1 MDLSKDLK
9 YIKKKYGEQMMHYC
23 RECFPTILNMPGKLV
38 EILNKHFYYV
48 KDSLYN
54 DIKENHKE
62 EEFNDFVYSN
72 AGLKNEYDIRDVSK
86 TPKELLDDAGY
97 DLFECKTVEEVN
109 SFKKYFI
116 LGEQLCT
123 FLDPASRLENKYVF
137 FAVKK
142 NILDIK
148 REDFLI
154 PDRQD
159 EYGTSV
165 ISIQFTR
172 DKNNHLSIKNRYNEV
187 VNNPDSTFDNNLD
200 NIIPGLTMS
209 FYKAY
214 GIREIYDENS
224 EFQMDNYISIDGEYY
239 KYNYKLNDIYYCTNN
254 IIVDNGNVIKYDPE
268 KYIIM
273 DYFIIDL
280 VNKKID
286 VYDNNLRDS
295 FSKVVGKIK
304 NIEIVRNK
312 DYKNVYIT
320 NEENNI
326 FELTL
331 SFDNKLIGIKNNEI
345 TKLPDCF
352 LISGRYLKFM
362 EFNNVREIGNDVLFA
377 NTDLEQFN
385 LDSTVVIGNYFL
397 ANNIN
402 LKVVDLSNTIII
414 GNDFLKRNIIVQ
426 SIKFNSLQK
435 VGNNFMFSN
444 RELKSI
450 IMPSL
455 CYTGKC
461 FFKSDDK
468 AIYAVLPCLK
478 EAGEYFM
485 AEARRLRMFEADNLE
500 KTGDM
505 FLIGNKDLEYIS
517 LPNLK
522 ETGKMFLAANQIIM
536 SVNLPSLAYLP
547 KYFLRNALEIEN
559 INLANNCS
567 WENIYNK
574 KLLELLIKRKVNH
587 YDKIIS

>member
-1 MDLSKDLK
+1 MDLNKDLK
-9 YIKKKYGEQMMHYC
+9 YIKKKYGEKMMHYC
-23 RECFPTILNMPGKLV
+23 RECFPTILNVPGKLV
-38 EILNKHFYYV
+38 EILNTHFYCV

-62 EEFNDFVYSN
+62 SEFNDFVYSN

-224 EFQMDNYISIDGEYY
+224 EFQMEHYISIGGEYY

-254 IIVDNGNVIKYDPE
+254 IIALNGKVIKYDPE

-280 VNKKID
+280 VNKKVD
-286 VYDNNLRDS
+286 VFDNKLRDS
-295 FSKVVGKIK
+295 FSEVIGKIK
-304 NIEIVRNK
+304 NIEIVRGEK
-312 DYKNVYIT
+312 DKKVYIT
-320 NEENNI
+320 NEEDNI

-331 SFDNKLIGIKNNEI
+331 SFDNKLIGIKNNMI
-345 TKLPDCF
+345 DKLPNRF
-352 LISGRYLKFM
+352 LISGQYLKNM
-362 EFNNVREIGNDVLFA
+362 EFSNVREIGNDVLYA
-377 NTDLEQFN
+377 NTDLEHFN
-385 LDSTVVIGNYFL
+385 LSKAEVIGNYFL
-397 ANNIN
+397 ANNIKLTN
-402 LKVVDLSNTIII
+402 IDLNKTIMI
-414 GNDFLKRNIIVQ
+414 GDDFLKRNIIVE
-426 SIKFNSLQK
+426 SINFDSLQR
-435 VGNNFMFSN
+435 VGNSFMFSN
-444 RELKSI
+444 KGLSSI
-450 IMPSL
+450 VIPNLS
-455 CYTGKC
+455 YTGKC
-461 FFKSDDK
+461 FFKLNDK
-468 AIYAVLPCLK
+468 VLFASFPSLQ
-478 EAGEYFM
+478 ETGDFFM
-485 AEARRLRMFEADNLE
+485 NDAKNLRMSEADNLRVS
-500 KTGDM
+500 GDM
-505 FLIGNKDLEYIS
+505 FLMANKELDYIS
-517 LPNLK
+517 LPNLIK
-522 ETGKMFLAANQIIM
+522 TGKLFLAANQIIM
-536 SVNLPSLAYLP
+536 SVNLPSLSYLP
-547 KYFLRNALEIEN
+547 KYFLRNAGGLESIT
-559 INLANNCS
+559 LADDCT
-567 WENIYNK
+567 WDAIYNK
-574 KLLELLIKRKVNH
+574 KLLELMHEKKGKTL
-587 YDKIIS
+587 

>member
-1 MDLSKDLK
+1 MDLNKDLK
-9 YIKKKYGEQMMHYC
+9 YIKKKYGEKMMHYC
-23 RECFPTILNMPGKLV
+23 RECFPTILNVPGKLV
-38 EILNKHFYYV
+38 EILNTHFYCV

-62 EEFNDFVYSN
+62 SEFNDFVYSN

-165 ISIQFTR
+165 ISLQFTR

-224 EFQMDNYISIDGEYY
+224 EFQMEHYISIGGEYY

-254 IIVDNGNVIKYDPE
+254 IIVYNGKVIKYDPE

-280 VNKKID
+280 VNKKVD
-286 VYDNNLRDS
+286 VFDNKLRDS
-295 FSKVVGKIK
+295 FSEVIGKIK
-304 NIEIVRNK
+304 NIEIVRGEK
-312 DYKNVYIT
+312 DKKVYIT
-320 NEENNI
+320 NEEDNI

-331 SFDNKLIGIKNNEI
+331 SFDNKLIGIKNNLI
-345 TKLPDCF
+345 DKLPNRF
-352 LISGRYLKFM
+352 LISGQYLKNM
-362 EFNNVREIGNDVLFA
+362 EFSNVREIGNDVLYA
-377 NTDLEQFN
+377 NTDLEHFN
-385 LDSTVVIGNYFL
+385 LSKAEVIGNYFL
-397 ANNIN
+397 ANNIKLTN
-402 LKVVDLSNTIII
+402 IDLNKTIMI
-414 GNDFLKRNIIVQ
+414 GDDFLKRNIIVE
-426 SIKFNSLQK
+426 SINFDSLQR
-435 VGNNFMFSN
+435 VGNSFMFSN
-444 RELKSI
+444 KELSSI
-450 IMPSL
+450 VIPNLS
-455 CYTGKC
+455 YTGKC
-461 FFKSDDK
+461 FFKSNDK
-468 AIYAVLPCLK
+468 VLFASFPSLQ
-478 EAGEYFM
+478 ETGDFFM
-485 AEARRLRMFEADNLE
+485 NDAKNLRMFEADNLRV
-500 KTGDM
+500 TGDM
-505 FLIGNKDLEYIS
+505 FLMANKELDYIS
-517 LPNLK
+517 LPNLIK
-522 ETGKMFLAANQIIM
+522 TGKLFLAANQIIM
-536 SVNLPSLAYLP
+536 SVNLPNLSYLP
-547 KYFLRNALEIEN
+547 KYFLRNAEGLESIT
-559 INLANNCS
+559 LADDCT
-567 WENIYNK
+567 WDAIYNK
-574 KLLELLIKRKVNH
+574 KLLELMHEKKGKTL
-587 YDKIIS
+587 

>member
-1 MDLSKDLK
+1 MDLNKDLK
-9 YIKKKYGEQMMHYC
+9 YIKKKYGEKMMHYC
-23 RECFPTILNMPGKLV
+23 RECFPTILNVPGKLV
-38 EILNKHFYYV
+38 EILNTHFYCV

-62 EEFNDFVYSN
+62 SEFNDFVYSN

-224 EFQMDNYISIDGEYY
+224 EFQMENYISIDGEYY

-254 IIVDNGNVIKYDPE
+254 IIALNGKVIKYDPE

-280 VNKKID
+280 VNKKVD
-286 VYDNNLRDS
+286 VFDNKLRDS
-295 FSKVVGKIK
+295 FSEVIGKIK
-304 NIEIVRNK
+304 NIEIVRGEK
-312 DYKNVYIT
+312 DKKVYIT
-320 NEENNI
+320 NEEDNI

-331 SFDNKLIGIKNNEI
+331 SFDNKLIGIKNNMI
-345 TKLPDCF
+345 DKLPNRF
-352 LISGRYLKFM
+352 LISGEYLKNM
-362 EFNNVREIGNDVLFA
+362 EFSNVREIGNDVLYA
-377 NTDLEQFN
+377 NTDLEYFN
-385 LDSTVVIGNYFL
+385 LSKAEVIGNYFL
-397 ANNIN
+397 ASNIKLTN
-402 LKVVDLSNTIII
+402 IDLNKTIMI
-414 GNDFLKRNIIVQ
+414 GDDFLKRNIIVE
-426 SIKFNSLQK
+426 SINFDSLQR
-435 VGNNFMFSN
+435 VGNSFMFSN
-444 RELKSI
+444 KGLSSI
-450 IMPSL
+450 VIPNLS
-455 CYTGKC
+455 YTGKC
-461 FFKSDDK
+461 FFKSNDK
-468 AIYAVLPCLK
+468 VLFASFPSLQ
-478 EAGEYFM
+478 ETGDFFM
-485 AEARRLRMFEADNLE
+485 NDAKNLRMFEADNLRVS
-500 KTGDM
+500 GDM
-505 FLIGNKDLEYIS
+505 FLMANKELDYIS
-517 LPNLK
+517 LPNLIK
-522 ETGKMFLAANQIIM
+522 TGKLFLAANQIIM
-536 SVNLPSLAYLP
+536 SVNLPNLSYLP
-547 KYFLRNALEIEN
+547 KYFLRNAGRLESIT
-559 INLANNCS
+559 LADDCT
-567 WENIYNK
+567 WDAIYNK
-574 KLLELLIKRKVNH
+574 KLLELMHEKKGKTL
-587 YDKIIS
+587 

>member
-1 MDLSKDLK
+1 MDLNKDLK
-9 YIKKKYGEQMMHYC
+9 YIKKKYGEKMMHYC
-23 RECFPTILNMPGKLV
+23 RECFPTILNVPGKLV
-38 EILNKHFYYV
+38 EILNTHFYCV

-62 EEFNDFVYSN
+62 SEFNDFVYSN

-224 EFQMDNYISIDGEYY
+224 EFQMEHYISIDGEYY

-254 IIVDNGNVIKYDPE
+254 IIALNGKAIKYDPE

-280 VNKKID
+280 VNKKVD
-286 VYDNNLRDS
+286 VFDNKLRDS
-295 FSKVVGKIK
+295 FSEVIGKIK
-304 NIEIVRNK
+304 NIEIVRGEK
-312 DYKNVYIT
+312 DKKVYIT
-320 NEENNI
+320 NEEDNI

-331 SFDNKLIGIKNNEI
+331 SFDNKLIGIKNNMI
-345 TKLPDCF
+345 DKLPNRF
-352 LISGRYLKFM
+352 LISGEYLKNM
-362 EFNNVREIGNDVLFA
+362 EFSNVREIGNDVLYA
-377 NTDLEQFN
+377 NTDLEYFN
-385 LDSTVVIGNYFL
+385 LSKAEVIGNYFL
-397 ANNIN
+397 ANNIKLTNIN
-402 LKVVDLSNTIII
+402 LNKTIMI
-414 GNDFLKRNIIVQ
+414 GDDFLKRNIIVE
-426 SIKFNSLQK
+426 SINFDSLQR
-435 VGNNFMFSN
+435 VGNSFMFSN
-444 RELKSI
+444 KGLSSI
-450 IMPSL
+450 VIPNLS
-455 CYTGKC
+455 YTGKC
-461 FFKSDDK
+461 FFKLNDK
-468 AIYAVLPCLK
+468 VLFASFPSLQ
-478 EAGEYFM
+478 ETGDFFM
-485 AEARRLRMFEADNLE
+485 NDAKNLRMFEADNLRV
-500 KTGDM
+500 TGDM
-505 FLIGNKDLEYIS
+505 FLMANKELDYIS
-517 LPNLK
+517 LPNLIK
-522 ETGKMFLAANQIIM
+522 TGKLFLAANQIIM
-536 SVNLPSLAYLP
+536 SVNLPNLSYLP
-547 KYFLRNALEIEN
+547 KYFLRNAGGLESIT
-559 INLANNCS
+559 LADDCT
-567 WENIYNK
+567 WDAIYNK
-574 KLLELLIKRKVNH
+574 KLLELMHEKKGKTL
-587 YDKIIS
+587 

>member
-1 MDLSKDLK
+1 MDLNKDLK
-9 YIKKKYGEQMMHYC
+9 YIKKKYGEKMMHYC
-23 RECFPTILNMPGKLV
+23 RECFPTILNVPGKLV
-38 EILNKHFYYV
+38 EILNTHFYCV

-62 EEFNDFVYSN
+62 SEFNDFVYSN

-200 NIIPGLTMS
+200 NIIQGLTMS

-224 EFQMDNYISIDGEYY
+224 EFQMENYISIDGEYY

-254 IIVDNGNVIKYDPE
+254 IIALNGKVIKYDPE

-280 VNKKID
+280 VNKKVD
-286 VYDNNLRDS
+286 VFDNKLRDS
-295 FSKVVGKIK
+295 FSEVIGKIK
-304 NIEIVRNK
+304 NIEIVRGEK
-312 DYKNVYIT
+312 DKKVYIT
-320 NEENNI
+320 NEEDNI

-331 SFDNKLIGIKNNEI
+331 SFDNKLIGIKNNLI
-345 TKLPDCF
+345 DKLPNRF
-352 LISGRYLKFM
+352 LISGQYLKNM
-362 EFNNVREIGNDVLFA
+362 EFSNVREIGNDVLYA
-377 NTDLEQFN
+377 NTDLEYFN
-385 LDSTVVIGNYFL
+385 LSKAEVIGNYFL
-397 ANNIN
+397 ASNIKLTN
-402 LKVVDLSNTIII
+402 IDLNKTIMI
-414 GNDFLKRNIIVQ
+414 GDDFLKRNIIVE
-426 SIKFNSLQK
+426 SINFDSLQR
-435 VGNNFMFSN
+435 VGNSFMFSN
-444 RELKSI
+444 KGLSSI
-450 IMPSL
+450 VIPNLS
-455 CYTGKC
+455 YTGKC
-461 FFKSDDK
+461 FFKSNDK
-468 AIYAVLPCLK
+468 VLFASFPSLQ
-478 EAGEYFM
+478 ETGDFFM
-485 AEARRLRMFEADNLE
+485 NDAKNLRMFEADNLRVS
-500 KTGDM
+500 GDM
-505 FLIGNKDLEYIS
+505 FLMANKELDYIS
-517 LPNLK
+517 LPNLIK
-522 ETGKMFLAANQIIM
+522 TGKLFLAANQIIM
-536 SVNLPSLAYLP
+536 SVNLPNLSYLP
-547 KYFLRNALEIEN
+547 KYFLRNAGGLESIT
-559 INLANNCS
+559 LADDCT
-567 WENIYNK
+567 WDAIYNK
-574 KLLELLIKRKVNH
+574 KLLELMHEKKGKTL
-587 YDKIIS
+587 

>member
-1 MDLSKDLK
+1 MDLNKDLK
-9 YIKKKYGEQMMHYC
+9 YIKKKYGEKMMHYC
-23 RECFPTILNMPGKLV
+23 RECFPTILNVPGKLV
-38 EILNKHFYYV
+38 EILNTHFYCV

-62 EEFNDFVYSN
+62 SEFNDFVYSN

-224 EFQMDNYISIDGEYY
+224 EFQMEHYISIDGEYY

-254 IIVDNGNVIKYDPE
+254 IIALNGKVIKYDPE

-280 VNKKID
+280 VNKKVD
-286 VYDNNLRDS
+286 VFDNKLRDS
-295 FSKVVGKIK
+295 FSEVIGKIK
-304 NIEIVRNK
+304 NIEIVRGEK
-312 DYKNVYIT
+312 DKKVYIT
-320 NEENNI
+320 NEEDNI

-331 SFDNKLIGIKNNEI
+331 SFDNKLIGIKNNMI
-345 TKLPDCF
+345 DKLPNRF
-352 LISGRYLKFM
+352 LISGEYLKNM
-362 EFNNVREIGNDVLFA
+362 EFSNVREIGNDVLYA
-377 NTDLEQFN
+377 NTDLEYFN
-385 LDSTVVIGNYFL
+385 LSKAEVIGNYFL
-397 ANNIN
+397 ASNIKLTN
-402 LKVVDLSNTIII
+402 IDLNKTIMI
-414 GNDFLKRNIIVQ
+414 GDDFLKRNIIVE
-426 SIKFNSLQK
+426 SINFDSLQR
-435 VGNNFMFSN
+435 VGNSFMFSN
-444 RELKSI
+444 KGLSSI
-450 IMPSL
+450 VIPNLS
-455 CYTGKC
+455 YTGKC
-461 FFKSDDK
+461 FFKSNDK
-468 AIYAVLPCLK
+468 VLFASFPSLQ
-478 EAGEYFM
+478 ETGDFFM
-485 AEARRLRMFEADNLE
+485 NDAKNLRMFEADNLRV
-500 KTGDM
+500 TGDM
-505 FLIGNKDLEYIS
+505 FLMANKELDYIS
-517 LPNLK
+517 LPNLIK
-522 ETGKMFLAANQIIM
+522 TGKLFLAANQIIM
-536 SVNLPSLAYLP
+536 SVNLPNLSYLP
-547 KYFLRNALEIEN
+547 KYFLRNAGGLESIT
-559 INLANNCS
+559 LADDCT
-567 WENIYNK
+567 WDAIYNK
-574 KLLELLIKRKVNH
+574 KLLELMHEKKGKTL
-587 YDKIIS
+587 

>member
-1 MDLSKDLK
+1 MDLNKDLK
-9 YIKKKYGEQMMHYC
+9 YIKKKYGEKMMHYC
-23 RECFPTILNMPGKLV
+23 RECFPTILNVPGKLV
-38 EILNKHFYYV
+38 EILNTHFYCV

-62 EEFNDFVYSN
+62 SEFNDFVYGN

-200 NIIPGLTMS
+200 NIISGLTMS

-224 EFQMDNYISIDGEYY
+224 EFQMEHYISIGGEYY

-254 IIVDNGNVIKYDPE
+254 IIALNGKVIKYDPE

-280 VNKKID
+280 VNKKVD
-286 VYDNNLRDS
+286 VFDNKLRDS
-295 FSKVVGKIK
+295 FSEVIGKIK
-304 NIEIVRNK
+304 NIEIVRGEK
-312 DYKNVYIT
+312 DKKVYIT
-320 NEENNI
+320 NEEDNI

-331 SFDNKLIGIKNNEI
+331 SFDNKLIGIKNNLI
-345 TKLPDCF
+345 DKLPNRF
-352 LISGRYLKFM
+352 LISGQYLKNM
-362 EFNNVREIGNDVLFA
+362 EFSNVREIGNDVLYA
-377 NTDLEQFN
+377 NTDLEHFN
-385 LDSTVVIGNYFL
+385 LSKAEVIGNYFL
-397 ANNIN
+397 ANNIKLTN
-402 LKVVDLSNTIII
+402 IDLNKTIMI
-414 GNDFLKRNIIVQ
+414 GDDFLKRNIIVE
-426 SIKFNSLQK
+426 SINFDSLQR
-435 VGNNFMFSN
+435 VGNSFMFSN
-444 RELKSI
+444 KGLSSI
-450 IMPSL
+450 VIPNLS
-455 CYTGKC
+455 YTGKC
-461 FFKSDDK
+461 FFKSNDK
-468 AIYAVLPCLK
+468 VLFASFPSLQ
-478 EAGEYFM
+478 ETGDFFM
-485 AEARRLRMFEADNLE
+485 NDAKNLRMFEADNLRV
-500 KTGDM
+500 TGDM
-505 FLIGNKDLEYIS
+505 FLMANKELDYIS
-517 LPNLK
+517 LPNLIK
-522 ETGKMFLAANQIIM
+522 TGKLFLAANQIIM
-536 SVNLPSLAYLP
+536 SVNLPNLSYLP
-547 KYFLRNALEIEN
+547 KYFLRNAGGLESIT
-559 INLANNCS
+559 LADDCT
-567 WENIYNK
+567 WDAIYNK
-574 KLLELLIKRKVNH
+574 KLLELMHEKKGKTL
-587 YDKIIS
+587 

>member
-1 MDLSKDLK
+1 MDLNKDLK
-9 YIKKKYGEQMMHYC
+9 YIKKKYGEKMMHYC
-23 RECFPTILNMPGKLV
+23 RECFPTILNVPGKLV
-38 EILNKHFYYV
+38 EILNTHFYCV

-62 EEFNDFVYSN
+62 SEFNDFVYSN

-224 EFQMDNYISIDGEYY
+224 EFQMEHYISIGGEYY

-254 IIVDNGNVIKYDPE
+254 IIALNGKVIKYDPE

-280 VNKKID
+280 VNKKVD
-286 VYDNNLRDS
+286 VFDNKLRDS
-295 FSKVVGKIK
+295 FSEVIGKIK
-304 NIEIVRNK
+304 NIEIVRGEK
-312 DYKNVYIT
+312 DKKVYIT
-320 NEENNI
+320 NEEDNI

-331 SFDNKLIGIKNNEI
+331 SFDNKLIGIKNNMI
-345 TKLPDCF
+345 DKLPNRF
-352 LISGRYLKFM
+352 LISGEYLKNM
-362 EFNNVREIGNDVLFA
+362 EFSNVREIGNDVLYA
-377 NTDLEQFN
+377 NTDLEHFN
-385 LDSTVVIGNYFL
+385 LSKAEVIGNYFL
-397 ANNIN
+397 ANNIKLTN
-402 LKVVDLSNTIII
+402 IDLNKTIMI
-414 GNDFLKRNIIVQ
+414 GDDFLKRNIIVE
-426 SIKFNSLQK
+426 SINFDSLQR
-435 VGNNFMFSN
+435 VGNSFMFSN
-444 RELKSI
+444 KGLSSI
-450 IMPSL
+450 VIPNLS
-455 CYTGKC
+455 YTGKC
-461 FFKSDDK
+461 FFKLNDK
-468 AIYAVLPCLK
+468 VLFASFPSLQ
-478 EAGEYFM
+478 ETGDFFM
-485 AEARRLRMFEADNLE
+485 NDAKNLRMFEADNLRV
-500 KTGDM
+500 TGDM
-505 FLIGNKDLEYIS
+505 FLMANKELDYIS
-517 LPNLK
+517 LPNLIK
-522 ETGKMFLAANQIIM
+522 TGKLFLAANQIIM
-536 SVNLPSLAYLP
+536 SVNLPNLSYLP
-547 KYFLRNALEIEN
+547 KYFLRNAGGLESI
-559 INLANNCS
+559 ILADDCT
-567 WENIYNK
+567 WDAIYNK
-574 KLLELLIKRKVNH
+574 KLLELMHEKKGKTL
-587 YDKIIS
+587 

>member
-1 MDLSKDLK
+1 MDLNKDLK
-9 YIKKKYGEQMMHYC
+9 YIKKKYGEKMMHYC
-23 RECFPTILNMPGKLV
+23 RECFPTILNVPGKLV
-38 EILNKHFYYV
+38 EILNTHFYCV

-62 EEFNDFVYSN
+62 SEFNDFVYSN

-224 EFQMDNYISIDGEYY
+224 EFQMEHYISIGGEYY

-254 IIVDNGNVIKYDPE
+254 IIVYNGKVIKYDPE

-280 VNKKID
+280 VNKKVD
-286 VYDNNLRDS
+286 VFDNKLRDS
-295 FSKVVGKIK
+295 FSEVIGKIK
-304 NIEIVRNK
+304 NIEIVRGEK
-312 DYKNVYIT
+312 DKKVYIT
-320 NEENNI
+320 NEEDNI

-331 SFDNKLIGIKNNEI
+331 SFDNKLIGIKNNMI
-345 TKLPDCF
+345 DKLPNRF
-352 LISGRYLKFM
+352 LISGEYLKNM
-362 EFNNVREIGNDVLFA
+362 EFSNVREVGNDVLYA
-377 NTDLEQFN
+377 NTDLEYFN
-385 LDSTVVIGNYFL
+385 LSKAEVIGNYFL
-397 ANNIN
+397 ASNIKLTN
-402 LKVVDLSNTIII
+402 IDLNKTIMI
-414 GNDFLKRNIIVQ
+414 GDDFLKRNIIVE
-426 SIKFNSLQK
+426 SINFDSLQR
-435 VGNNFMFSN
+435 VGNSFMFSN
-444 RELKSI
+444 KGLSSI
-450 IMPSL
+450 VIPNLS
-455 CYTGKC
+455 YTGKC
-461 FFKSDDK
+461 FFKLNDK
-468 AIYAVLPCLK
+468 VLFASFPSLQ
-478 EAGEYFM
+478 ETGDFFM
-485 AEARRLRMFEADNLE
+485 NDAKNLRMFEADNLRVS
-500 KTGDM
+500 GDM
-505 FLIGNKDLEYIS
+505 FLMANKELDYIS
-517 LPNLK
+517 LPNLIK
-522 ETGKMFLAANQIIM
+522 TGKLLLAANQIIM
-536 SVNLPSLAYLP
+536 SVNLPNLSYLP
-547 KYFLRNALEIEN
+547 KYFLRNAGRLESIT
-559 INLANNCS
+559 LADDCT
-567 WENIYNK
+567 WDAIYNK
-574 KLLELLIKRKVNH
+574 KLLELMHEKKGKTL
-587 YDKIIS
+587 

>member
-1 MDLSKDLK
+1 MDLNKDLK
-9 YIKKKYGEQMMHYC
+9 YIKKKYGEKMMHYC
-23 RECFPTILNMPGKLV
+23 RECFPTILNVPGKLV
-38 EILNKHFYYV
+38 EILNTHFYCV

-62 EEFNDFVYSN
+62 SEFNDFVYSN

-172 DKNNHLSIKNRYNEV
+172 EKNNHLSIKNRYNEV

-214 GIREIYDENS
+214 GIREIFDENS
-224 EFQMDNYISIDGEYY
+224 EFQMENYISIDGEYF

-254 IIVDNGNVIKYDPE
+254 VIVDNNNVIRYDPE

-273 DYFIIDL
+273 VYFIIDL
-280 VNKKID
+280 VNKKVD
-286 VYDNNLRDS
+286 VFDNKLRDS
-295 FSKVVGKIK
+295 FSEVIGKIK
-304 NIEIVRNK
+304 NIEIVRGEK
-312 DYKNVYIT
+312 DKKVYIT
-320 NEENNI
+320 NEEDNI

-331 SFDNKLIGIKNNEI
+331 SFDNKLIGIKNNMLD
-345 TKLPDCF
+345 KLPNRF
-352 LISGRYLKFM
+352 LISGEYLKNM
-362 EFNNVREIGNDVLFA
+362 EFSNVREIGNDVLYA
-377 NTDLEQFN
+377 NTDLEYFN
-385 LDSTVVIGNYFL
+385 LSKAEVIGNYFL
-397 ANNIN
+397 ANNIKLTNIN
-402 LKVVDLSNTIII
+402 LNKTIMI
-414 GNDFLKRNIIVQ
+414 GDDFLKRNIIVE
-426 SIKFNSLQK
+426 SINFDSLQR
-435 VGNNFMFSN
+435 VGNSFMFSN
-444 RELKSI
+444 KGLSSI
-450 IMPSL
+450 VIPNLS
-455 CYTGKC
+455 YTGKC
-461 FFKSDDK
+461 FFKLNDK
-468 AIYAVLPCLK
+468 VLFASFPSLQ
-478 EAGEYFM
+478 ETGDFFM
-485 AEARRLRMFEADNLE
+485 NDAKNLRMFEADNLRV
-500 KTGDM
+500 TGDM
-505 FLIGNKDLEYIS
+505 FLMANKELDYIS
-517 LPNLK
+517 LPNLIK
-522 ETGKMFLAANQIIM
+522 TGKLFLAANQIIM
-536 SVNLPSLAYLP
+536 SVNLPNLSYLP
-547 KYFLRNALEIEN
+547 KYFLRNAGGLESIT
-559 INLANNCS
+559 LADDCT
-567 WENIYNK
+567 WDAIYNK
-574 KLLELLIKRKVNH
+574 KLLELMHEKKGKTL
-587 YDKIIS
+587 

>member
-1 MDLSKDLK
+1 MDLNKDLK
-9 YIKKKYGEQMMHYC
+9 YIKKKYGEKMMHYC
-23 RECFPTILNMPGKLV
+23 RECFPTILNVPGKLV
-38 EILNKHFYYV
+38 EILNTHFYCV

-62 EEFNDFVYSN
+62 SEFNDFVYSN

-172 DKNNHLSIKNRYNEV
+172 EKNNHLSIKNRYNEV

-224 EFQMDNYISIDGEYY
+224 EFQMEHYISIGGEYY

-254 IIVDNGNVIKYDPE
+254 IIALNGKVIKYDPE

-280 VNKKID
+280 VNKKVD
-286 VYDNNLRDS
+286 VFDNKLRDS
-295 FSKVVGKIK
+295 FSEVIGKIK
-304 NIEIVRNK
+304 NIEIVRGEK
-312 DYKNVYIT
+312 DKKVYIT
-320 NEENNI
+320 NEEDNI

-331 SFDNKLIGIKNNEI
+331 SFDNKLIGIKNNMI
-345 TKLPDCF
+345 DKLPNRF
-352 LISGRYLKFM
+352 LISGEYLKNM
-362 EFNNVREIGNDVLFA
+362 EFSNVREIGNDVLYA
-377 NTDLEQFN
+377 NTDLEYFN
-385 LDSTVVIGNYFL
+385 LSKAEVIGNYFL
-397 ANNIN
+397 ASNIKLTN
-402 LKVVDLSNTIII
+402 IDLNKTIMI
-414 GNDFLKRNIIVQ
+414 GDDFLKRNIIVE
-426 SIKFNSLQK
+426 SINFDSLQR
-435 VGNNFMFSN
+435 VGNSFMFSN
-444 RELKSI
+444 KGLSSI
-450 IMPSL
+450 VIPNLS
-455 CYTGKC
+455 YTGKC
-461 FFKSDDK
+461 FFKLNDK
-468 AIYAVLPCLK
+468 VLFASFPSLQ
-478 EAGEYFM
+478 ETGDFFM
-485 AEARRLRMFEADNLE
+485 NDAKNLRMFEADNLRV
-500 KTGDM
+500 TGDM
-505 FLIGNKDLEYIS
+505 FLMANKELDYIS
-517 LPNLK
+517 LPNLIK
-522 ETGKMFLAANQIIM
+522 TGKLFLAANQIIM
-536 SVNLPSLAYLP
+536 SVNLPNLSYLP
-547 KYFLRNALEIEN
+547 KYFLRNAGGLESIT
-559 INLANNCS
+559 LADDCT
-567 WENIYNK
+567 
-574 KLLELLIKRKVNH
+574 
-587 YDKIIS
+587 

>member
-1 MDLSKDLK
+1 MDLNKDLK
-9 YIKKKYGEQMMHYC
+9 YIKKKYGEKMMHYC
-23 RECFPTILNMPGKLV
+23 RECFPTILNVPGKLV
-38 EILNKHFYYV
+38 EILNTHFYCV

-62 EEFNDFVYSN
+62 SEFNDFVYSN

-224 EFQMDNYISIDGEYY
+224 EFQMENYISIDGEYY

-254 IIVDNGNVIKYDPE
+254 IIVDNGKVIKYDPE

-280 VNKKID
+280 VNKKVD
-286 VYDNNLRDS
+286 VFDNKLRDS
-295 FSKVVGKIK
+295 FSEVIGKIK
-304 NIEIVRNK
+304 NIEIVRGEK
-312 DYKNVYIT
+312 DKKVYIT
-320 NEENNI
+320 NEEDNI

-331 SFDNKLIGIKNNEI
+331 SFDNKLIGIKNNMI
-345 TKLPDCF
+345 DKLPNRF
-352 LISGRYLKFM
+352 LISGQYLKNM
-362 EFNNVREIGNDVLFA
+362 EFSNVREIGNDVLYA
-377 NTDLEQFN
+377 NTDLEYFN
-385 LDSTVVIGNYFL
+385 LSKAEVIGNYFL
-397 ANNIN
+397 ANNIKLTN
-402 LKVVDLSNTIII
+402 IDLNKTIMI
-414 GNDFLKRNIIVQ
+414 GDDFLKRNIIVE
-426 SIKFNSLQK
+426 SINFDSLQR
-435 VGNNFMFSN
+435 VGNSFMFSN
-444 RELKSI
+444 KGLSSI
-450 IMPSL
+450 VLPNLS
-455 CYTGKC
+455 YAGKC
-461 FFKSDDK
+461 FFKLNDK
-468 AIYAVLPCLK
+468 VLFASFPSLQ
-478 EAGEYFM
+478 ETGDFFM
-485 AEARRLRMFEADNLE
+485 NDAKNLRMFEADNLRV
-500 KTGDM
+500 TGDM
-505 FLIGNKDLEYIS
+505 FLMANKELDYIS
-517 LPNLK
+517 LPNLIK
-522 ETGKMFLAANQIIM
+522 TGKLFLAANQIIM
-536 SVNLPSLAYLP
+536 SVNLPNLSYLP
-547 KYFLRNALEIEN
+547 KYFLRNAGGLESIT
-559 INLANNCS
+559 LADDCT
-567 WENIYNK
+567 WDAIYNK
-574 KLLELLIKRKVNH
+574 KLLELMHEKKGKTL
-587 YDKIIS
+587 

>member
-1 MDLSKDLK
+1 MDLNKDLK
-9 YIKKKYGEQMMHYC
+9 YIKKKYGEKMMHYC
-23 RECFPTILNMPGKLV
+23 RECFPTILNVPGKLV
-38 EILNKHFYYV
+38 EILNTHFYCV

-62 EEFNDFVYSN
+62 SEFNDFVYSN

-224 EFQMDNYISIDGEYY
+224 EFQMEHYISIDGEYY

-254 IIVDNGNVIKYDPE
+254 IIALNGKVIKYDPE

-286 VYDNNLRDS
+286 VFDNKLRDS
-295 FSKVVGKIK
+295 FSEVIGKIK
-304 NIEIVRNK
+304 NIEIVRGEK
-312 DYKNVYIT
+312 DKKVYIT
-320 NEENNI
+320 NEEDNI

-331 SFDNKLIGIKNNEI
+331 SFDNKLIGIKNNMLD
-345 TKLPDCF
+345 KLPNRF
-352 LISGRYLKFM
+352 LISGEYLKNM
-362 EFNNVREIGNDVLFA
+362 EFSNVREIGNDVLYA
-377 NTDLEQFN
+377 NTDLEYFN
-385 LDSTVVIGNYFL
+385 LSKAEVIGNYFL
-397 ANNIN
+397 ASNIKLTN
-402 LKVVDLSNTIII
+402 IDLNKTIMI
-414 GNDFLKRNIIVQ
+414 GDDFLKRNIIVE
-426 SIKFNSLQK
+426 SINFDSLQR
-435 VGNNFMFSN
+435 VGNSFMFSN
-444 RELKSI
+444 KGLSSI
-450 IMPSL
+450 VIPNLS
-455 CYTGKC
+455 YTGKC
-461 FFKSDDK
+461 FFKLNDK
-468 AIYAVLPCLK
+468 VLFASFPSLQ
-478 EAGEYFM
+478 ETGDFFM
-485 AEARRLRMFEADNLE
+485 NDAKNLRMFEADNLRVS
-500 KTGDM
+500 GDM
-505 FLIGNKDLEYIS
+505 FLMANKELDYIS
-517 LPNLK
+517 LPNLIK
-522 ETGKMFLAANQIIM
+522 TGKLFLAANQIIM
-536 SVNLPSLAYLP
+536 SVNLPNLSYLP
-547 KYFLRNALEIEN
+547 KYFLRNAGGLESIT
-559 INLANNCS
+559 LADDCT
-567 WENIYNK
+567 WDAIYNK
-574 KLLELLIKRKVNH
+574 KLLELMHEKKGKTL
-587 YDKIIS
+587 

>member
-48 KDSLYN
+48 KDSLYD

-86 TPKELLDDAGY
+86 TPKELLDDVGY

-109 SFKKYFI
+109 SFKKYFV

-224 EFQMDNYISIDGEYY
+224 EFQMDNYISIDEEYY
-239 KYNYKLNDIYYCTNN
+239 KYSYKLNDIYYCTNN

-286 VYDNNLRDS
+286 VYDNKLRDS
-295 FSKVVGKIK
+295 FSEVIGKIK
-304 NIEIVRNK
+304 NIEIVRNQ

-320 NEENNI
+320 NEENNV
-326 FELTL
+326 FELAL
-331 SFDNKLIGIKNNEI
+331 SFDNKLIGIKNNKINE
-345 TKLPDCF
+345 LPNRF
-352 LISGRYLKFM
+352 LVSNQYLKYL
-362 EFNNVREIGNDVLFA
+362 EFNEVRNIGNEVLYA
-377 NTDLEQFN
+377 NTDLECLKLDNVQIIGDYFLTNNMSLRKIN
-385 LDSTVVIGNYFL
+385 LDKVIRTG
-397 ANNIN
+397 
-402 LKVVDLSNTIII
+402 D
-414 GNDFLKRNIIVQ
+414 DFLKRNLLINEI
-426 SIKFNSLQK
+426 SMKSLEDA
-435 VGNNFMFSN
+435 GMSFMFSN
-444 RELKSI
+444 KETRTI
-450 IMPSL
+450 NMPNL
-455 CYTGKC
+455 VKVGKC
-461 FFKSDDK
+461 FFKSNDK
-468 AIYAVLPCLK
+468 VIYAVLPCLRK
-478 EAGEYFM
+478 TGDYFM
-485 AEARRLRMFEADNLE
+485 AEARGLRMFEADNLE

-522 ETGKMFLAANQIIM
+522 ETGKMFLGANEIIM
-536 SVNLPSLAYLP
+536 SVNLPNLSYLP
-547 KYFLRNALEIEN
+547 KYFLRNAMEIEN

-574 KLLELLIKRKVNH
+574 KLLELLNKK
-587 YDKIIS
+587 KGKTL

>member
-1 MDLSKDLK
+1 MDLNKDLK
-9 YIKKKYGEQMMHYC
+9 YIKKKYGEKMMHYC
-23 RECFPTILNMPGKLV
+23 RECFPTILNVPGKLV
-38 EILNKHFYYV
+38 EILNTHFYCV

-62 EEFNDFVYSN
+62 SEFNDFVYSN

-224 EFQMDNYISIDGEYY
+224 EFQMEHYISIGGEYY

-254 IIVDNGNVIKYDPE
+254 IIALNGKVIKYDPE

-280 VNKKID
+280 VNKKVD
-286 VYDNNLRDS
+286 VFDNKLRDS
-295 FSKVVGKIK
+295 FSEVIGKIK
-304 NIEIVRNK
+304 NIEIVRGEK
-312 DYKNVYIT
+312 DKKVYIT
-320 NEENNI
+320 NEEDNI

-331 SFDNKLIGIKNNEI
+331 SFDNKLIGIKNNMI
-345 TKLPDCF
+345 DKLPNRF
-352 LISGRYLKFM
+352 LISGEYLKNM
-362 EFNNVREIGNDVLFA
+362 EFSNVREIGNDVLYA
-377 NTDLEQFN
+377 NTDLEYFN
-385 LDSTVVIGNYFL
+385 LSKAEVIGNYFL
-397 ANNIN
+397 ASNIKLTN
-402 LKVVDLSNTIII
+402 IDLNKTIMI
-414 GNDFLKRNIIVQ
+414 GDDFLKRNIIVE
-426 SIKFNSLQK
+426 SINFDSLQR
-435 VGNNFMFSN
+435 VGNSFMFSN
-444 RELKSI
+444 KGLSSI
-450 IMPSL
+450 VIPNLS
-455 CYTGKC
+455 YTGKC
-461 FFKSDDK
+461 FFKLNDK
-468 AIYAVLPCLK
+468 VLFASFPSLQ
-478 EAGEYFM
+478 ETGDFFM
-485 AEARRLRMFEADNLE
+485 NDAKNLRMFEADNLRV
-500 KTGDM
+500 TGDM
-505 FLIGNKDLEYIS
+505 FLMANKELDYIS
-517 LPNLK
+517 LPNLIK
-522 ETGKMFLAANQIIM
+522 TGKLFLAANQIIM
-536 SVNLPSLAYLP
+536 SVNLPNLSYLP
-547 KYFLRNALEIEN
+547 KYFLRNAGGLESIT
-559 INLANNCS
+559 LADDCT
-567 WENIYNK
+567 WDAIYNK
-574 KLLELLIKRKVNH
+574 KLLELMHEKKGKTL
-587 YDKIIS
+587 

>member
-1 MDLSKDLK
+1 MDLNKDLK
-9 YIKKKYGEQMMHYC
+9 YIKKKYGEKMMHYC
-23 RECFPTILNMPGKLV
+23 RECFPTILNVPGKLV
-38 EILNKHFYYV
+38 EILNTHFYCV

-62 EEFNDFVYSN
+62 SEFNDFVYSN

-224 EFQMDNYISIDGEYY
+224 EFQMEHYISIGGEYY

-254 IIVDNGNVIKYDPE
+254 IIVYNGKVIKYDPE

-280 VNKKID
+280 VNKKVD
-286 VYDNNLRDS
+286 VFDNKLRDS
-295 FSKVVGKIK
+295 FSEVIGKIK
-304 NIEIVRNK
+304 NIEIVRGEK
-312 DYKNVYIT
+312 DKKVYIT
-320 NEENNI
+320 NEEDNI

-331 SFDNKLIGIKNNEI
+331 SFDNKLIGIKNNLI
-345 TKLPDCF
+345 DKLPNRF
-352 LISGRYLKFM
+352 LISGQYLKNM
-362 EFNNVREIGNDVLFA
+362 EFSNVREIGNDVLYA
-377 NTDLEQFN
+377 NTDLEHFN
-385 LDSTVVIGNYFL
+385 LSKAEVIGNYFL
-397 ANNIN
+397 ANNIKLTN
-402 LKVVDLSNTIII
+402 IDLNKTIMI
-414 GNDFLKRNIIVQ
+414 GDDFLKRNIIVE
-426 SIKFNSLQK
+426 SINFDSLQR
-435 VGNNFMFSN
+435 VGNSFMFSN
-444 RELKSI
+444 KELSSI
-450 IMPSL
+450 VIPNLS
-455 CYTGKC
+455 YTGKC
-461 FFKSDDK
+461 FFKSNDK
-468 AIYAVLPCLK
+468 VLFASFPSLQ
-478 EAGEYFM
+478 ETGDFFM
-485 AEARRLRMFEADNLE
+485 NDAKNLRMFEADNLRV
-500 KTGDM
+500 TGDM
-505 FLIGNKDLEYIS
+505 FLMANKELDYIS
-517 LPNLK
+517 LPNLIK
-522 ETGKMFLAANQIIM
+522 TGKLFLAANQIIM
-536 SVNLPSLAYLP
+536 SVNLPNLSYLP
-547 KYFLRNALEIEN
+547 KYFLRNAEGLESIT
-559 INLANNCS
+559 LADGCT
-567 WENIYNK
+567 WDAIYNK
-574 KLLELLIKRKVNH
+574 KLLELMHEKKGKTL
-587 YDKIIS
+587 